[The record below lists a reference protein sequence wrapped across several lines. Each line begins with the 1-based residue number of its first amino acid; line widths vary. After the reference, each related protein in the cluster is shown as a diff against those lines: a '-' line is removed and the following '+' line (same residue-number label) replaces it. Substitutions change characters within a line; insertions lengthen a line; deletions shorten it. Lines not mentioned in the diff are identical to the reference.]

1 VGSEMPPRRRRG
13 GPYRYPGQMRLF
25 FTELLTA
32 AGVIAL
38 VIGAWAWLMALQTW
52 LRMKDV
58 HNWILNHEKEPAPGI
73 KKLTE
78 IECEL
83 TEHEDSISAL
93 HKSLRKLRSRVSMRE
108 NRSRS
113 SSDGETVPDSKT
125 DPAGYKRYMRNKLG
139 GTKLG

>member
-1 VGSEMPPRRRRG
+1 V
-13 GPYRYPGQMRLF
+13 F
-25 FTELLTA
+25 FTELLTVVGA
-32 AGVIAL
+32 IAL
-38 VIGAWAWLMALQTW
+38 VVGLWAWLMAFKTW

-58 HNWILNHEKEPAPGI
+58 HNWILNHEKEAPPGI
-73 KKLTE
+73 KKLTK

-113 SSDGETVPDSKT
+113 SSDGEIPDSKT

-139 GTKLG
+139 ATKLG